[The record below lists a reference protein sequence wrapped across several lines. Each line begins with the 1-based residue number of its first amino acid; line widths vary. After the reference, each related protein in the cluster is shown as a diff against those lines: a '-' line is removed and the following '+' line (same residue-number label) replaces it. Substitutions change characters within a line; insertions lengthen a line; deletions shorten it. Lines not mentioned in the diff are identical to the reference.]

1 MTGYRNYELEN
12 KFDVRIK
19 DIEDFE
25 KFCNSLVNDTI
36 SYDYCTN
43 ILNNKY
49 DTYILSY
56 EELEDLKKGMHKLFF
71 SDKNVENILPLNIDF
86 KIITVYDTTAVAVE
100 TKPSWT
106 KLNKGDILRVK

>member
-1 MTGYRNYELEN
+1 MKYEA
-12 KFDVRIK
+12 F
-19 DIEDFE
+19 
-25 KFCNSLVNDTI
+25 
-36 SYDYCTN
+36 
-43 ILNNKY
+43 
-49 DTYILSY
+49 SY
-56 EELEDLKKGMHKLFF
+56 EKTFKHIPKLSKPSKVQVFKGF

>member
-25 KFCNSLVNDTI
+25 RYCNALINDTI

-56 EELEDLKKGMHKLFF
+56 DELEDLKKGMHKLFF

-86 KIITVYDTTAVAVE
+86 KIITVF
-100 TKPSWT
+100 
-106 KLNKGDILRVK
+106 LIFI